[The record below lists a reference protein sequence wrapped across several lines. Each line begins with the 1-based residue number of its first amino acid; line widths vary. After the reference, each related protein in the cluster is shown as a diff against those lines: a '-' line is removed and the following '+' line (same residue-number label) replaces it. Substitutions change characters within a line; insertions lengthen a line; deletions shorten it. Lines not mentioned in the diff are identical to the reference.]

1 MSEPRLRC
9 PTCGKIRFR
18 GGQPRVHGL
27 TQMQWNVATQ
37 VYAGKSYKE
46 IAEFLQLSEKTVKQ
60 HACGV
65 HRAWGVKSKAGV
77 IMRMFEIK
85 TLANKNK
92 V

>member
-18 GGQPRVHGL
+18 GLAPRIHGL
-27 TQMQWNVATQ
+27 TQTQWNVAEL

-46 IAEFLQLSEKTVKQ
+46 IAEDLSISVKTIKQ
-60 HACGV
+60 HACAV
-65 HRAWGVKSKAGV
+65 HRAWGVRSKSAV
-77 IMRMFEIK
+77 ILKMLEIK